1 MTNRLN
7 DLAAQWATGA
17 AMLFCGAL
25 FAIMV
30 GGALWFGF
38 MLLAGLLDRSE
49 AWAGEMLKLSA
60 VVWLPLIAGGMSRAW
75 LRRAVNERLSAPA
88 QGRPQAL

>member
-7 DLAAQWATGA
+7 DLVAQWATGA

-25 FAIMV
+25 IAIMV

-38 MLLAGLLDRSE
+38 MALAGLLDRSE
-49 AWAGEMLKLSA
+49 A
-60 VVWLPLIAGGMSRAW
+60 
-75 LRRAVNERLSAPA
+75 
-88 QGRPQAL
+88 